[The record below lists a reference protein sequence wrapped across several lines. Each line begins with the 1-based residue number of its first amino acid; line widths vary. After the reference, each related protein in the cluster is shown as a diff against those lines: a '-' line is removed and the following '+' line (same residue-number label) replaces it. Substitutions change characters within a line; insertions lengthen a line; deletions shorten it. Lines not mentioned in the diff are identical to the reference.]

1 LQERRLAQPSM
12 SATLDY
18 RIYIADD
25 EPANVKLLEA
35 ILGGA
40 GFDSISSFPDGEAL
54 LDAIEEQE
62 PDLILLD
69 LRMPN
74 VDGLA
79 VLQSLGSRAQA
90 GGYLPVLVLTA
101 DATRGSR
108 DQALSSGAHDY
119 LTKPFDPAE
128 VLLRVRN
135 LLETRRLHRELR
147 LRNVELAG
155 QVEVTTRTLA
165 DQELEWAKQATALSH
180 LEALETAEA
189 TAEAI
194 CLELSQMTGLTG
206 VLIVA
211 LDAAGQAV
219 PLARDASVDVRVRV
233 NSPLPP
239 SLTTGWAERVSSGP
253 WVGPYRAGFG
263 SSLRRV
269 ARETPTAMAIVPLR
283 TSTAML
289 GAICVCTEVPDGISF
304 LAGRLPVLESFGA
317 VASALLAPGI
327 LARQRRG
334 EIRGELE
341 SILANVAFEPVFQP
355 IVELASGDIV
365 GHEALTRF
373 RDGTRPDRRFADAA
387 AVGLGL
393 ELEAACLS
401 AAMSGSP
408 HLPGPGF
415 LSLNVS
421 PDLLLERR
429 RLHHCLWGYDRQIV
443 LEVTEHVAIEDYAAI
458 REAVS
463 NAGAD
468 VRIAVDDAGAGFA
481 SFRHILEL
489 RPDFVKL
496 DIGLVRDIDH
506 DDVRQ
511 ALVAGIV
518 YFARKSGC
526 RLIAEGIETAGE
538 RDRLRALGV
547 HLGQGYLLGRPAP
560 VAALA
565 TATRAA
571 TEAPTG
577 RPLSLNPSVYV
588 RH

>member
-1 LQERRLAQPSM
+1 MA
-12 SATLDY
+12 AKLDS

-40 GFDSISSFPDGEAL
+40 GFSPISSFPDGDAL
-54 LDAIEEQE
+54 MRAIAERE

-69 LRMPN
+69 LRMP
-74 VDGLA
+74 VLDGMS
-79 VLQSLGSRAQA
+79 VLQGLNTASPNR
-90 GGYLPVLVLTA
+90 GYLPVLVLTA

-135 LLETRRLHRELR
+135 LLETRRLHQELR
-147 LRNVELAG
+147 LRNIDLTG
-155 QVEVTTRTLA
+155 QVERTTQTLA
-165 DQELEWAKQATALSH
+165 DREQEWAKQAAALSH
-180 LEALETAEA
+180 LEARGTVEA
-189 TAEAI
+189 TADAI
-194 CLELSQMTGLTG
+194 CDELSQMTGLTG
-206 VLIVA
+206 VLVVA

-219 PLARDASVDVRVRV
+219 PLARDPSVDVRVRV
-233 NSPLPP
+233 NSPLPRE
-239 SLTTGWAERVSSGP
+239 LTIGWAERVAAGP
-253 WVGPYRAGFG
+253 WVGPYQAGFG

-269 ARETPTAMAIVPLR
+269 PSNIPTAMAIVPLR

-289 GAICVCTEVPDGISF
+289 GAIVVCTEVVDGVTF

-327 LARQRRG
+327 LARQRR
-334 EIRGELE
+334 EEVRGELE
-341 SILANVAFEPVFQP
+341 AVLEGVAFEPVFQP
-355 IVELASGDIV
+355 IVDLGSGATV

-373 RDGTRPDRRFADAA
+373 NDGTRPDRRFADAG

-393 ELEAACLS
+393 ELESACLS
-401 AAMSGSP
+401 AAMAASRD
-408 HLPGPGF
+408 LPSPGF

-421 PDLLLERR
+421 PDLLLEGG
-429 RLHHCLWGYDRQIV
+429 RLTECLRERVGTVV

-458 REAVS
+458 RAAVS
-463 NAGAD
+463 SVGSD

-489 RPDFVKL
+489 RPEFVKL
-496 DIGLVRDIDH
+496 DIGLVRDIDR
-506 DDVRQ
+506 DNVRQ

-518 YFARKSGC
+518 YFAGKSGC
-526 RLIAEGIETAGE
+526 QLIAEGIETPGE
-538 RDRLRALGV
+538 LDRLRSLGV
-547 HLGQGYLLGRPAP
+547 GLGQGYLLGRPAP
-560 VAALA
+560 ISQQV
-565 TATRAA
+565 RA
-571 TEAPTG
+571 EAG
-577 RPLSLNPSVYV
+577 AR
-588 RH
+588 